1 MSKNYQ
7 DDDHGDSI
15 IDTAENEL
23 PLVIHDAEN
32 EPQPADQPPVIQEP
46 QPVNQPPVIQEPQA
60 ANQPPQSPQ
69 PGVPPNVNITP
80 RGRGRG
86 RGRPPGVKQA
96 PKLVEPTS
104 PHEFHVMPHLS
115 PEVRRSTRVATKN
128 KQ

>member
-7 DDDHGDSI
+7 DDDHGGSI
-15 IDTAENEL
+15 IDTAENEP
-23 PLVIHDAEN
+23 PLVIHEAEN
-32 EPQPADQPPVIQEP
+32 EPQPANQPPLIQEP
-46 QPVNQPPVIQEPQA
+46 PP

-69 PGVPPNVNITP
+69 PGVLPNVNVSP
-80 RGRGRG
+80 RGRG